1 MKKMMSIVITIIA
14 MMFVQDLFAQ
24 PQKQQS
30 EADTAKKEQLMQ
42 TRIGMLKDEL
52 KLTDA
57 QAAKFEP
64 VYREYRKEL
73 ARVVDNKIART
84 KKDEINNDN
93 ALKIVASRLS
103 NTINTS
109 SLKQRY
115 LYIFA
120 EVIEPMQ
127 IEKLYRID
135 DRIAKEARKVVQ
147 YRNEVK

>member
-1 MKKMMSIVITIIA
+1 MKKMISIVITIIA
-14 MMFVQDLFAQ
+14 TMFVQDAFAQ
-24 PQKQQS
+24 AKPQS
-30 EADTAKKEQLMQ
+30 DADKAKKEQLMQ
-42 TRIGMLKDEL
+42 TRLGMLKDEL

-64 VYREYRKEL
+64 VYREYRKEMS
-73 ARVVDNKIART
+73 RVVDNKIART
-84 KKDEINNDN
+84 KKEEMTNDN
-93 ALKIVASRLS
+93 ALKVIATRLS

-115 LYIFA
+115 IYIFA
-120 EVIEPMQ
+120 EVLEPLQ

-147 YRNEVK
+147 YRK

>member
-1 MKKMMSIVITIIA
+1 MKKIISIIVAIIA
-14 MMFVQDLFAQ
+14 LAFVQDVFAQ
-24 PQKQQS
+24 ANPQSDAEK
-30 EADTAKKEQLMQ
+30 AKREQLMQ

-64 VYREYRKEL
+64 VYREYRKEMS
-73 ARVVDNKIART
+73 RVTENKIART
-84 KKDEINNDN
+84 KKEEMTNDN
-93 ALKIVASRLS
+93 ALKIVAARLS

-115 LYIFA
+115 IYIFA
-120 EVIEPMQ
+120 DVLEPLQ

-147 YRNEVK
+147 YRK

>member
-1 MKKMMSIVITIIA
+1 MKKMISIVITIIA
-14 MMFVQDLFAQ
+14 MMFVQDVFAQ
-24 PQKQQS
+24 AKPQTD
-30 EADTAKKEQLMQ
+30 ADKAKKEQLMQ
-42 TRIGMLKDEL
+42 TRLGMLKDEL

-64 VYREYRKEL
+64 IYREYRKEMS
-73 ARVVDNKIART
+73 RVVDNKIART
-84 KKDEINNDN
+84 KKEEMTNDN
-93 ALKIVASRLS
+93 ALKVIATRLS

-115 LYIFA
+115 IYIFA
-120 EVIEPMQ
+120 EVLEPLQ

-147 YRNEVK
+147 YRK

>member
-1 MKKMMSIVITIIA
+1 MISIVITIIA
-14 MMFVQDLFAQ
+14 TMFVQDVFAQ
-24 PQKQQS
+24 AKPQTD
-30 EADTAKKEQLMQ
+30 ADKAKREQLMQ
-42 TRIGMLKDEL
+42 TRLGMLKDEL

-64 VYREYRKEL
+64 VYREYRKEMS
-73 ARVVDNKIART
+73 RVVDNKIART
-84 KKDEINNDN
+84 KKEEMTNDN
-93 ALKIVASRLS
+93 ALKVVATRLS

-115 LYIFA
+115 IYIFA
-120 EVIEPMQ
+120 EVLEPLQ

-147 YRNEVK
+147 YRK

>member
-1 MKKMMSIVITIIA
+1 MKKMISIVITIIA
-14 MMFVQDLFAQ
+14 TMFVQDVFAQ
-24 PQKQQS
+24 AKPQTD
-30 EADTAKKEQLMQ
+30 ADKAKREQLMQ
-42 TRIGMLKDEL
+42 TRLGMLKDEL

-64 VYREYRKEL
+64 VYREYRKEMS
-73 ARVVDNKIART
+73 RVVDNKIART
-84 KKDEINNDN
+84 KKEEMTNDN
-93 ALKIVASRLS
+93 ALKVVATRLS

-115 LYIFA
+115 IYIFA
-120 EVIEPMQ
+120 EVLEPLQ

-147 YRNEVK
+147 YRK

>member
-1 MKKMMSIVITIIA
+1 MSIVITIIA

-30 EADTAKKEQLMQ
+30 EADKAKKEQLMQ

>member
-1 MKKMMSIVITIIA
+1 MKKMIPIVITIIA
-14 MMFVQDLFAQ
+14 TMFVQDVFAQ
-24 PQKQQS
+24 AKPQTD
-30 EADTAKKEQLMQ
+30 ADKAKKEQLMQ
-42 TRIGMLKDEL
+42 TRLGMLKDEL

-64 VYREYRKEL
+64 VYREYRKEMS
-73 ARVVDNKIART
+73 RVVDNKIART
-84 KKDEINNDN
+84 KKEEMTNDN
-93 ALKIVASRLS
+93 ALKVIATRLS

-115 LYIFA
+115 IYIFA
-120 EVIEPMQ
+120 EVLEPLQ

-147 YRNEVK
+147 YRK

>member
-1 MKKMMSIVITIIA
+1 MISIVITIIA
-14 MMFVQDLFAQ
+14 TMFVQDVFAQ
-24 PQKQQS
+24 AKPQS
-30 EADTAKKEQLMQ
+30 DADKAKKEQLMQ
-42 TRIGMLKDEL
+42 TRLGMLKDEL

-64 VYREYRKEL
+64 VYREYRKEMS
-73 ARVVDNKIART
+73 RVVDNKIART
-84 KKDEINNDN
+84 KKEEMTNDN
-93 ALKIVASRLS
+93 ALKVIATRLS

-115 LYIFA
+115 IYIFA
-120 EVIEPMQ
+120 EVLEPLQ

-147 YRNEVK
+147 YRK

>member
-1 MKKMMSIVITIIA
+1 MKKMISIVITIIA
-14 MMFVQDLFAQ
+14 MMFVQDVFAQ
-24 PQKQQS
+24 AKPQTD
-30 EADTAKKEQLMQ
+30 ADKAKKEQLMQ
-42 TRIGMLKDEL
+42 TRLGMLKDEL

-64 VYREYRKEL
+64 VYREYRKEMS
-73 ARVVDNKIART
+73 RVVDNKTART
-84 KKDEINNDN
+84 KKEEMTNDN
-93 ALKIVASRLS
+93 ALKVIATRLS

-115 LYIFA
+115 IYIFA
-120 EVIEPMQ
+120 EVLEPLQ

-147 YRNEVK
+147 YRK

>member
-1 MKKMMSIVITIIA
+1 MISIVITIIA
-14 MMFVQDLFAQ
+14 MMFVQDVFAQ
-24 PQKQQS
+24 AKPQS
-30 EADTAKKEQLMQ
+30 DADKAKKEQLMQ
-42 TRIGMLKDEL
+42 TRLGMLKDEL

-64 VYREYRKEL
+64 IYREYRKEMSK
-73 ARVVDNKIART
+73 VVDNKIART
-84 KKDEINNDN
+84 KKEEMTNDN
-93 ALKIVASRLS
+93 ALKVIATRLS

-115 LYIFA
+115 IYIFA
-120 EVIEPMQ
+120 EVLEPLQ

-147 YRNEVK
+147 YRK

>member
-1 MKKMMSIVITIIA
+1 MKKIISIVITIIA
-14 MMFVQDLFAQ
+14 MMFVQDVFAQ
-24 PQKQQS
+24 AKPQS
-30 EADTAKKEQLMQ
+30 DADKAKKEQLMQ
-42 TRIGMLKDEL
+42 TRLGMLKDEL

-64 VYREYRKEL
+64 IYREYRKEMS
-73 ARVVDNKIART
+73 RVVDNKIART
-84 KKDEINNDN
+84 KKEEMTNDN
-93 ALKIVASRLS
+93 ALKVIATRLS

-115 LYIFA
+115 IYIFA
-120 EVIEPMQ
+120 EVLEPLQ

-147 YRNEVK
+147 YRK

>member
-14 MMFVQDLFAQ
+14 RMFVQDVFAQ
-24 PQKQQS
+24 AKPQTD
-30 EADTAKKEQLMQ
+30 ADKAKKEQLMQ
-42 TRIGMLKDEL
+42 TRLGMLKDEL

-57 QAAKFEP
+57 QAVKFEP
-64 VYREYRKEL
+64 IYREYRKEMS
-73 ARVVDNKIART
+73 RVVDNKTART
-84 KKDEINNDN
+84 KKEEMTNDN
-93 ALKIVASRLS
+93 ALKVIATRLS

-115 LYIFA
+115 IYIFA
-120 EVIEPMQ
+120 EVLEPLQ

-147 YRNEVK
+147 YRK

>member
-1 MKKMMSIVITIIA
+1 MMSIVITIIA
-14 MMFVQDLFAQ
+14 MMFVQEAFAQ
-24 PQKQQS
+24 PQKPQS
-30 EADTAKKEQLMQ
+30 DADKAKREQLMQ

-52 KLTDA
+52 RLTDA

-64 VYREYRKEL
+64 VYREYRKEM
-73 ARVVDNKIART
+73 ARVAENKISRT
-84 KKDEINNDN
+84 KKDEITNDN
-93 ALKIVASRLS
+93 ALKIVSAKLS

-115 LYIFA
+115 IHIFA
-120 EVIEPMQ
+120 EVIEPVQ

>member
-1 MKKMMSIVITIIA
+1 MKKMISIVITIIA
-14 MMFVQDLFAQ
+14 MMFVQDVFAQ
-24 PQKQQS
+24 VKPQQD
-30 EADTAKKEQLMQ
+30 ADKAKKEQLMQ
-42 TRIGMLKDEL
+42 TRLGMLKDEL

-64 VYREYRKEL
+64 IYREYRKEMS
-73 ARVVDNKIART
+73 RVVDNKIART
-84 KKDEINNDN
+84 KKEEMTNDN
-93 ALKIVASRLS
+93 ALKVIATRLS

-115 LYIFA
+115 IYIFA
-120 EVIEPMQ
+120 EVLEPLQ

-147 YRNEVK
+147 YRK

>member
-1 MKKMMSIVITIIA
+1 MMSIVITIIA
-14 MMFVQDLFAQ
+14 VMFVQDALAQ

-30 EADTAKKEQLMQ
+30 EADKAKREQLMQ
-42 TRIGMLKDEL
+42 TRIDMLKDEL

-57 QAAKFEP
+57 QAVKFEP
-64 VYREYRKEL
+64 VYREYRREM

-93 ALKIVASRLS
+93 ALKVIASRLS

-115 LYIFA
+115 IYIFA
-120 EVIEPMQ
+120 EIIEPVQ

-147 YRNEVK
+147 YRN